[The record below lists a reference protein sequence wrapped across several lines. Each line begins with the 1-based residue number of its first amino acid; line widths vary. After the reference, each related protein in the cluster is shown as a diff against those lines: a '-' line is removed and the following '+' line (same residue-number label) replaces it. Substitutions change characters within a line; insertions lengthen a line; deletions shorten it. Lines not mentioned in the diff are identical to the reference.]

1 LRGSSWC
8 ERNRVAH
15 VFGLAGN
22 KVLLARVID
31 LADEAAVSR
40 VEGEGTKV
48 CSYDEFLYAARTWA
62 TERRVITRGGIRPR
76 RQPRRHAPLA
86 LRGRLLCQR
95 PGGEPDEA
103 FPADAHARGL
113 PALLLFQ
120 NLTNRAVCHI

>member
-15 VFGLAGN
+15 AFGLAGN

-48 CSYDEFLYAARTWA
+48 CSYDEFLYAARTWRILERSA
-62 TERRVITRGGIRPR
+62 TG
-76 RQPRRHAPLA
+76 
-86 LRGRLLCQR
+86 
-95 PGGEPDEA
+95 
-103 FPADAHARGL
+103 
-113 PALLLFQ
+113 
-120 NLTNRAVCHI
+120 

>member
-1 LRGSSWC
+1 MRGSSWC

-62 TERRVITRGGIRPR
+62 TERRVITRGEASDRDGNLAGTPR
-76 RQPRRHAPLA
+76 WLY
-86 LRGRLLCQR
+86 
-95 PGGEPDEA
+95 E
-103 FPADAHARGL
+103 DAYCARGQAENLMRPSRPMRMRAGPL
-113 PALLLFQ
+113 PCCFPK
-120 NLTNRAVCHI
+120 T

>member
-1 LRGSSWC
+1 MRGSSWC

-31 LADEAAVSR
+31 LADKVAVSR

-62 TERRVITRGGIRPR
+62 TERRVITRGEASDRDGNLAGTPR
-76 RQPRRHAPLA
+76 WLY
-86 LRGRLLCQR
+86 
-95 PGGEPDEA
+95 E
-103 FPADAHARGL
+103 DAYCARGQAENLMRSSRPMRMRAGPL
-113 PALLLFQ
+113 PCCFPK
-120 NLTNRAVCHI
+120 T

>member
-62 TERRVITRGGIRPR
+62 TERRVITRGRHPTATATSPARPAGSTRTPTVPEAR
-76 RQPRRHAPLA
+76 RR
-86 LRGRLLCQR
+86 
-95 PGGEPDEA
+95 
-103 FPADAHARGL
+103 
-113 PALLLFQ
+113 
-120 NLTNRAVCHI
+120 T